1 MQARFA
7 FRLCSTMTM
16 PPIAREP
23 QPAPDD
29 VSACAVKKRSFVGF
43 IEGGLVSLDK
53 ATAQK

>member
-1 MQARFA
+1 
-7 FRLCSTMTM
+7 MTP

-29 VSACAVKKRSFVGF
+29 VSACAVKKTVGF